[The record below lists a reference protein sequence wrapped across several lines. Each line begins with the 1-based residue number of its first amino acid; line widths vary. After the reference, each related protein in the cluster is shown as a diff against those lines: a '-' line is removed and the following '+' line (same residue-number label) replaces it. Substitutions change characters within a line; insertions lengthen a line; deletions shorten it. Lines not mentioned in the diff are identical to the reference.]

1 MKRLI
6 LISPKV
12 LLASLVTANAQNF
25 GHPYIPLFEPVFAQQ
40 QQVKSQIE
48 RQSEIERRRMQQ
60 QHNRSTRR
68 SKPAP
73 TPEARKT
80 KHQKDA
86 G

>member
-6 LISPKV
+6 LISPTV

-25 GHPYIPLFEPVFAQQ
+25 GHLYIPLFEPVFAQQ

-48 RQSEIERRRMQQ
+48 QQLQIERQRAQE

-80 KHQKDA
+80 KHHKGA